1 MVTPARTTRH
11 RKRAFFD
18 DKDDV
23 VGILE
28 RSEKRQAA
36 QAERQMQLA
45 ERRLDHERKM
55 YEDETARRDRAQEAQ
70 RDERKAQQ
78 ELLVA
83 LARKLG

>member
-1 MVTPARTTRH
+1 M
-11 RKRAFFD
+11 RAFVD
-18 DKDDV
+18 DEDDV

-36 QAERQMQLA
+36 QAERQVQLA
-45 ERRLDHERKM
+45 ERRLHHERKM
-55 YEDETARRDRAQEAQ
+55 YDDEAARRDRAEEAQ
-70 RDERKAQQ
+70 RDERKALQ

>member
-1 MVTPARTTRH
+1 M
-11 RKRAFFD
+11 RAFVD
-18 DKDDV
+18 DEDDV

-36 QAERQMQLA
+36 QAERQVQLA
-45 ERRLDHERKM
+45 KRRLHHERKM
-55 YEDETARRDRAQEAQ
+55 YDDEAARRDRAEEAQ
-70 RDERKAQQ
+70 RDERKALQ